1 MDDPAGLAFTRLR
14 PLGRLPRSLRVKGHA
29 GQGLDHGTVATRPD
43 PHLGAVSSKRKS
55 GKAGGI
61 EAVAVAVAGSE
72 VTGDVAVPGTET
84 GPDAGARPRNAQ
96 ITADTLLARGSLGE
110 RMVDGGAQVVDEV
123 SAIQTGG
130 TMRKNLGIHQQES
143 MFHPT
148 TATSMRR
155 RLIGA
160 EARTRT
166 G

>member
-14 PLGRLPRSLRVKGHA
+14 PLGHLPRSLRVKCHA
-29 GQGLDHGTVATRPD
+29 GRGLDQGIVATRPD
-43 PHLGAVSSKRKS
+43 PHLGAASSKRKS
-55 GKAGGI
+55 GKAVGI
-61 EAVAVAVAGSE
+61 VAVAVVVAGSE

-84 GPDAGARPRNAQ
+84 DPDAGARPRNAR

-110 RMVDGGAQVVDEV
+110 RMDGGAQVVDEV

-130 TMRKNLGIHQQES
+130 TMRKNLGIRLRES

-160 EARTRT
+160 EARTPT